1 MEVEIDIEKLR
12 SDLMDYFGTAMGFF
26 PVATMDL
33 IKVQNASSEELI
45 SIAAKNFKKSI
56 EYSLCIIIVYKY
68 YHYKLNP
75 YRLHGKRLI
84 CM

>member
-33 IKVQNASSEELI
+33 VKVQNASPEELI
-45 SIAAKNFKKSI
+45 NISLRNNFDLSKYIVSG
-56 EYSLCIIIVYKY
+56 YSKT
-68 YHYKLNP
+68 K
-75 YRLHGKRLI
+75 
-84 CM
+84 

>member
-33 IKVQNASSEELI
+33 IKVQNASDEELI
-45 SIAAKNFKKSI
+45 NIALKNNFDLNK
-56 EYSLCIIIVYKY
+56 YKNKIY
-68 YHYKLNP
+68 YK
-75 YRLHGKRLI
+75 
-84 CM
+84 

>member
-45 SIAAKNFKKSI
+45 NFALKNNIDLSKYI
-56 EYSLCIIIVYKY
+56 VNGYSKT
-68 YHYKLNP
+68 K
-75 YRLHGKRLI
+75 
-84 CM
+84 